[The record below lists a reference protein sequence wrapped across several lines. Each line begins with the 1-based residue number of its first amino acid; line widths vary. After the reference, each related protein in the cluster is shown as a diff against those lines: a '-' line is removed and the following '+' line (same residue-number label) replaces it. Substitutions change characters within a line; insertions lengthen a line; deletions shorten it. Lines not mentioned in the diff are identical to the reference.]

1 MDDNETI
8 SSVRLP
14 ASAVRWPELEGLGL
28 TEEQKLAYNRFR
40 FWRIV
45 IASSIWYSFYYLGR
59 LNWGVCM
66 PWIIKDLG
74 ITKMEAGIV
83 ATGLL
88 WSYAIGSFVAGRLGD
103 KFGTRIMQTIGGIG
117 STILNIITGLQ
128 STLTGIFI
136 PYTVNGFVQGQV
148 YAPTNMLISQ
158 WYPKARRGFATGIF
172 GTSMGVS
179 SLVAWA
185 ITGFTVAN
193 YGWRA
198 AFIWPL
204 LIFTLPTTIALRFLV
219 KNKPEDAGFP
229 RYKEVMDSIS
239 AEAEILKDEEIKGL
253 KAWLVLFKNWKFIC
267 LCIAS
272 FGVNIGRYGL
282 LTWIPLFYAETA
294 GIKLAHVPLMT
305 FALPLGMMFGPITA
319 GWMSDKFFKAKKF
332 QMICTYFVGCIIV
345 LVLMAFVPI
354 KVMGLPWAIALQVL
368 AGLFVLGITGSLFT
382 AACDFGGRRMAGT
395 AVGTLN
401 FFNYFGA
408 GIQGLLIGGILTISK
423 GNWAM
428 VFASI
433 SGIMIVGTILTFLTK
448 E

>member
-1 MDDNETI
+1 MTAKE
-8 SSVRLP
+8 VVKALK
-14 ASAVRWPELEGLGL
+14 WPEFEGLPL
-28 TEEQKLAYNRFR
+28 TEEQKLAYDRFR

-74 ITKMEAGIV
+74 FTKMQCGMV

-88 WSYAIGSFVAGRLGD
+88 WSYAIGTFLAGRWGD
-103 KFGTRIMQTIGGIG
+103 RYGPRIMQTIGGVG
-117 STILNIITGLQ
+117 TTILNILTALQ
-128 STLTGIFI
+128 STFTGIFTT
-136 PYTVNGFVQGQV
+136 YTINGFVQGQV
-148 YAPTNMLISQ
+148 YAPTNMLITQ
-158 WYPKARRGFATGIF
+158 WYPKSRRGFATGIY

-185 ITGFTVAN
+185 ITGYTVAN

-229 RYKEVMDSIS
+229 PYKERLEKSIS
-239 AEAEILKDEEIKGL
+239 AEAEKLKDEEIKGVR
-253 KAWLVLFKNWKFIC
+253 AWLMLYKNWKFLFIC
-267 LCIAS
+267 LSS
-272 FGVNIGRYGL
+272 FFVYIGRFGL

-294 GIKLAHVPLMT
+294 GIKLKAVPIMT

-319 GWMSDKFFKAKKF
+319 GWISDKFFKAKRF

-345 LVLMAFVPI
+345 LLLMGFIPI
-354 KVMGLPWAIALQVL
+354 KTMGLTWAIVLQVL
-368 AGLFVLGITGSLFT
+368 AGLFVLGINGVLFT
-382 AACDFGGRRMAGT
+382 AGCDFGGRKMAGT
-395 AVGTLN
+395 AVGSLN
-401 FFNYFGA
+401 LFNYTGA
-408 GIQGLLIGGILTISK
+408 GVQGILIGGILTVTG
-423 GNWAM
+423 GNWSI
-428 VFASI
+428 VFITIA
-433 SGIMIVGTILTFLTK
+433 GLMIIGTVLTFLTK

>member
-1 MDDNETI
+1 MDDNKA
-8 SSVRLP
+8 V
-14 ASAVRWPELEGLGL
+14 SAVRWPELEGLGL
-28 TEEQKLAYNRFR
+28 TEERKLAYNRFR

-45 IASSIWYSFYYLGR
+45 IACSIWYSFYYLGR
-59 LNWGVCM
+59 LNWGICM
-66 PWIIKDLG
+66 PWAIKDLN

-88 WSYAIGSFVAGRLGD
+88 WSYAIGAFLAGRWGD
-103 KFGTRIMQTIGGIG
+103 RFGPRIMQTIGGIG

-172 GTSMGVS
+172 GTAMGIS

-185 ITGFTVAN
+185 VTGFTVAQ

-229 RYKEVMDSIS
+229 AYKELMEKSLAAK
-239 AEAEILKDEEIKGL
+239 AENLKDEEIKGV
-253 KAWLVLFKNWKFIC
+253 KAWLILFKSWKFLC
-267 LCIAS
+267 LCVAS
-272 FGVNIGRYGL
+272 FSANIGRYGL
-282 LTWIPLFYAETA
+282 LTWVPLFYAETA
-294 GIKLAHVPLMT
+294 GIKLSHVPAMT

-319 GWMSDKFFKAKKF
+319 GLISDKVFHAKRF
-332 QMICTYFVGCIIV
+332 QMICTYFIGCIVV
-345 LVLMAFVPI
+345 LLLMAFIPI
-354 KVMGLPWAIALQVL
+354 KEMGLPWAIALQVL
-368 AGLFVLGITGSLFT
+368 AGLFVLGITGALFT

-395 AVGTLN
+395 AVGTIN

-408 GIQGLLIGGILTISK
+408 GIQGLLIGGLLTASK
-423 GNWAM
+423 GNWTV
-428 VFASI
+428 VFATI
-433 SGIMIVGTILTFLTK
+433 AGMMALGTFLTFLTK